1 MSLKRGYWY
10 FFILIVLLVLASGW
24 AGAQQPPQQQQQQRQ
39 RPAAKR
45 GAPANRQAGH
55 EVTKEDLAN
64 MVKRF
69 VERQTTL
76 QGGEFLFY
84 DQATKKP
91 LVLTLEKVHEDRLAK
106 TGENSYFICADFK
119 TPEGK
124 AYDLDF
130 SLVGEGRRRP
140 RVTEIS
146 IHKAAGKERYSWVE
160 ENGIWKKK
168 LVAAAGKAGEKTP
181 EKPAQKTSEPAKG
194 TKTP

>member
-1 MSLKRGYWY
+1 MSSKRGFWY
-10 FFILIVLLVLASGW
+10 SCILIVLLVLASGW
-24 AGAQQPPQQQQQQRQ
+24 AGAQQPQQQQRQ
-39 RPAAKR
+39 RPAGKR
-45 GAPANRQAGH
+45 GAQANRQAGQ
-55 EVTKEDLAN
+55 EVTKEDLAK

-76 QGGEFLFY
+76 QGGEFVFY
-84 DQATKKP
+84 DQETKKP
-91 LVLTLEKVHEDRLAK
+91 MVLTLEKVHEDRLAK
-106 TGENSYFICADFK
+106 TGENSYFVCADFK
-119 TPEGK
+119 GPEGK

-130 SLVGEGRRRP
+130 FLVGEGRRRP

-160 ENGIWKKK
+160 ENSIWKKK